1 MNIEPVA
8 FDKNNNPWFSVF
20 SVCSAIGLKKS
31 SHNKTISDANLN
43 DDERDKITIKTIG
56 GPQEVNVLSETGM
69 LLIISRSRK
78 PMARELMQK
87 LIRVDLPAL
96 RQQSYNK
103 NLMDSCTMESTKF
116 IMTNLLSGKRQE
128 CTENKEVAEQH
139 SENHTGWR
147 RKRENSKKETEP
159 IVFGSAIDSLSN
171 IVNSKK

>member
-43 DDERDKITIKTIG
+43 DDERDKIKIKTIG
-56 GPQEVNVLSETGM
+56 GMQEVNVLSETGM
-69 LLIISRSRK
+69 ILIISRSRK

-96 RQQSYNK
+96 RQQSYNQS
-103 NLMDSCTMESTKF
+103 LVDSHNTSTARGIMISVTNDKRF
-116 IMTNLLSGKRQE
+116 IEDEKPYIE
-128 CTENKEVAEQH
+128 H
-139 SENHTGWR
+139 
-147 RKRENSKKETEP
+147 SKKYDGWKRVKE
-159 IVFGSAIDSLSN
+159 S
-171 IVNSKK
+171 

>member
-8 FDKNNNPWFSVF
+8 FDSQNNPWFSVF

-69 LLIISRSRK
+69 ILIISRSRK

-87 LIRVDLPAL
+87 LIRVDLPTL
-96 RQQSYNK
+96 RQQSYNHS
-103 NLMDSCTMESTKF
+103 LVDSHNTSTARGIMISVTNDKRF
-116 IMTNLLSGKRQE
+116 IEDEKPYIE
-128 CTENKEVAEQH
+128 H
-139 SENHTGWR
+139 
-147 RKRENSKKETEP
+147 SKKYEGWKRVKE
-159 IVFGSAIDSLSN
+159 S
-171 IVNSKK
+171 